1 MNNKPNPKKN
11 KHLTMEDRKEIED
24 CLGKRYHC
32 RFVHFYYRASP
43 AFQEYKALL
52 TDAREG
58 TPLNKE
64 EYYRTDRIISSESF
78 FTRSSVFRALFPL
91 VFPY

>member
-1 MNNKPNPKKN
+1 
-11 KHLTMEDRKEIED
+11 MEDRKEIEG
-24 CLGKRYHC
+24 CLDKRYHC

-43 AFQEYKALL
+43 AFQEYKVLL

-64 EYYRTDRIISSESF
+64 EFYRTDRIISSESF